1 MRENMKQSLKQK
13 LESVIAFA
21 MALVMAL
28 VPVNGVV
35 PSLMNVFAAG
45 TYTCT
50 VECDDTVDVD
60 KITVCD
66 SAGNNI
72 TSILS
77 KNIVTLANGNTQIE
91 YGGLSSGSAYEVT
104 ASPSRDYNENRY
116 VVIEQSISEA
126 NNQVTLSAVTK
137 SDVSFTVSIEH
148 ATINSAT
155 LNTTDLTTQ
164 SGGYTIPK
172 WTSPK
177 EEVIISY
184 TMDTG
189 YTAATSWKNPGSY
202 VTTVSDI
209 VSNNLKISLTGATID
224 APQGNLE
231 IQSADPVPV
240 NGYYAAGTKV
250 TVALELTNSVPDGCT
265 VKYGT
270 SGSKVT
276 EPTSWE
282 DATGSDKK
290 YTAELT
296 VTETTY
302 CWFGFADTTT
312 TSSMTPPLEIK
323 VDKSGPNVTKISI
336 EGIVEADNSKWI
348 NVNKNAEIKI
358 TATDTE
364 SGLDKI
370 EYYWSDTNSYTAN
383 SNAKSVAA
391 DNSTQNTFSITY
403 SEDGYSK
410 NYLVFRVY
418 DKLGNFKDGFYSL
431 TDIKYDFTAPTL
443 TVAFTDADGNGL
455 TTNELNK
462 WQTGSVWMQL
472 SSDDVEPEPSSDE
485 EKSGFDKVV
494 VTVKRNGEEVD
505 SRELTS
511 LTDDFE
517 LSEDGVNELE
527 IIAYDKAGNP
537 SATYTQ
543 TVKIDKSGITS
554 KAVTLNPATTTN
566 AYAGNF
572 TVVASAASV
581 SGIKHVV
588 FTFHDNLSNTDV
600 PCDIIAVNNT
610 AECSFPVDAFPDG
623 FEGTVQAVF
632 YDNTESIISPHM
644 VMVNGTDVF
653 RYNKNGAAIQI
664 SANGSW
670 TNGNVPVIVTVSDKI
685 TEFQTIEFV
694 VNDSVVKTIT
704 NFDDA
709 HYYAGGIE
717 ISDNSLSPE
726 GTKVTVNVTST
737 AGVTTTKCAYV
748 YVDKQAPN
756 ITFSGITEGAVY
768 NTNRSLTVSTAE
780 NIWQKMQPVSVTATR
795 TIDGITTNLDL
806 GAYTANAETSTDVK
820 NFTEDGV
827 YTVTAT
833 AVDAAGN
840 RDSKSI
846 TFTIDKTAPVLSING
861 VSDGAY
867 SSSPVTLNF
876 QAIESFYET
885 NKVTIT
891 VERKIEG
898 STYGSTVN
906 FVNSGKTSS
915 VSNTFSADGD
925 YTITMTAVDAAGNV
939 AATQTLA
946 FTVDVTAPVVSITG
960 TKDYFITSQK
970 VALQFSVVESY
981 FETNQVQISGSR
993 KTADGK
999 VTALDITGWT
1009 NTGKTSSFAQEF
1021 TEDGYY
1027 TITLASTDKAGNA
1040 KQQVIHFTID
1050 TEAPVITDLSK
1061 YNGKYFTSFKLDED
1075 LEDLI
1080 TELTAPTV
1088 KMTLNGK
1095 AYDGSEI
1102 TEDGKYTLVIEV
1114 TDEVGLTESQ
1124 TIEFA
1129 IDNMAPKIIFAGAED
1144 GKTYTE
1150 AIRLNLSLENEND
1163 TIVKILINGEE
1174 QELTKGKA
1182 SYDLSFNSFGEYTV
1196 TVETIDEAGNTNSQS
1211 ITFTYAEHKN
1221 VSYLWILI
1229 IAVLVV
1235 IALIVVIVVNSK
1247 KKRNA

>member
-1 MRENMKQSLKQK
+1 MKQSLKQK

-60 KITVCD
+60 KITVYD
-66 SAGNNI
+66 SADNNI

-77 KNIVTLANGNTQIE
+77 NNIVTLANGNIQIE
-91 YGGLSSGSAYEVT
+91 GLSSGSEYKVT
-104 ASPSRDYNENRY
+104 ASPSSKYNTNQY
-116 VVIEQSISEA
+116 VVIGQKISEA

-155 LNTTDLTTQ
+155 LNTTDLATQ
-164 SGGYTIPK
+164 SGYTIPQG
-172 WTSPK
+172 TSPK
-177 EEVIISY
+177 EKVIISY

-189 YTAATSWKNPGSY
+189 YTAATSWGDSGSY
-202 VTTVSDI
+202 KPKVSDI
-209 VSNNLKISLTGATID
+209 VSNSTIELTGATID
-224 APQGNLE
+224 APQGYLK
-231 IQSADPVPV
+231 IQSANSNPV
-240 NGYYAAGTKV
+240 NGYYAKDTKV
-250 TVALELTNSVPDGCT
+250 TVLLELTNSVPSGCT

-270 SGSKVT
+270 SGSKDT
-276 EPTSWE
+276 EPTSWK
-282 DATGSDKK
+282 DVTSSDKN
-290 YTAELT
+290 YMAELT
-296 VTETTY
+296 VTETTF
-302 CWFGFADTTT
+302 CWFGFVGTTT
-312 TSSMTPPLEIK
+312 TSSMSPLEIK
-323 VDKSGPNVTKISI
+323 VDKSGPNVTGISI
-336 EGIVEADNSKWI
+336 AGIVEENNNKWI
-348 NVNKNAEIKI
+348 NRDKNATIQI

-403 SEDGYSK
+403 SEDGYNK
-410 NYLVFRVY
+410 DYLVFRVY
-418 DKLGNFKDGFYSL
+418 DKLENYYDGSYSL

-443 TVAFTDADGNGL
+443 TVAFIDADGNGL

-462 WQTGSVWMQL
+462 WQTGSVLMQL

-511 LTDDFE
+511 LTDNFE
-517 LSEDGVNELE
+517 LSEDGANELE

-537 SATYTQ
+537 SETYTQ
-543 TVKIDKSGITS
+543 TVKIDKSGITP

-572 TVVASAASV
+572 TVVANAASV
-581 SGIKHVV
+581 SGINHVV

-623 FEGTVQAVF
+623 FEGTVKAVF

-694 VNDSVVKTIT
+694 VNNSVVKTIT